1 MRLRL
6 LGTSLMTAAMLGGI
20 ASAQARGV
28 SGFAHAPSV
37 TPGFAGFG
45 VTTSTGFGPAFS
57 RRPLGGVP
65 VVFYSDLGYEP
76 VTAQP
81 VSVVIVQPP
90 ATTIAPREEE
100 PRPPAKPLLLELQ
113 GDRWVQV
120 EQFQMTPNV
129 AARQPEKTAQTIHN
143 VPADTLL
150 VFRDGRSEATN
161 AYAVIGDALYEQSN
175 YWNSGRWTKKIPM
188 ADLDLPATIKANQER
203 GIPFKLPAGPNE
215 VVLQP

>member
-1 MRLRL
+1 MRLQL
-6 LGTSLMTAAMLGGI
+6 LGTSLMTAAMFGGI
-20 ASAQARGV
+20 ASAQVRGPG
-28 SGFAHAPSV
+28 GFAHPPSV

-65 VVFYSDLGYEP
+65 VVFYSDLGYQP

-81 VSVVIVQPP
+81 P
-90 ATTIAPREEE
+90 ATAIAPREEE
-100 PRPPAKPLLLELQ
+100 SRPPAKPLLLELQ

-120 EQFQMTPNV
+120 EQFQMTRK
-129 AARQPEKTAQTIHN
+129 AAASQSEKTTPTIHN

-150 VFRDGRSEATN
+150 IFRDGRSEATS
-161 AYAVIGDALYEQSN
+161 AYAVIGDVLYEQSN
-175 YWNSGRWTKKIPM
+175 YWTSGSWTRKIPM
-188 ADLDLPATIKANQER
+188 ADLDLPATIKANQQR
-203 GIPFKLPAGPNE
+203 GIVFKLPAGPNE